1 MSAFGKRGVLPL
13 IWQQKALRQNLRKLC
28 AANRVYAAREKV
40 FMGFKDGRP
49 AVCIDLQTAG
59 RCMSLQRAPRPVW
72 GAALF
77 SDRDDLKDFVGKKI
91 HDADL

>member
-1 MSAFGKRGVLPL
+1 MD
-13 IWQQKALRQNLRKLC
+13 
-28 AANRVYAAREKV
+28 
-40 FMGFKDGRP
+40 FKDGRP

-59 RCMSLQRAPRPVW
+59 RCMFLQRAPRPKR

-91 HDADL
+91 HEADL